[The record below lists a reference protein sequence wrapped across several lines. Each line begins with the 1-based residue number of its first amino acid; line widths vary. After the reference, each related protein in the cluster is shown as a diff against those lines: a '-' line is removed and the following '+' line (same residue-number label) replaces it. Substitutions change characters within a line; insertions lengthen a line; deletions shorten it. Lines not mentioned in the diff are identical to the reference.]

1 MVLLKRVG
9 DEMFAHNIKDKLIV
23 TAFILI
29 MDILFY
35 PWINAMIMSTISQY
49 IDVAGYVEPSFLLLN
64 WPSVFNNSFAAQLF
78 IVLHLLALVVFILY
92 NPYRSVS
99 FELQY
104 DEDGKPISTKT
115 GEHGTARLSTYEELR
130 KKNRF
135 YSPKPVT
142 DLSNKYPLKSSGL
155 ILSSVFKDKAKK
167 EVEVVYFDKDAHSI
181 ILGATGS
188 GKTVSFIKPT
198 ILTLADAGESMIIH
212 DPKGELKRD
221 YAGYL
226 RNVKGYDVVEMNYH
240 DPRMGDQFNQL
251 ENVSRRLKK
260 AQDNSFIAKTYET
273 LEKYL
278 TYIVSDGESINQKID
293 MGRYKRMKITSS
305 DGILA
310 IKYLRQF
317 FVESFQDAWNLKDQN
332 FYVFYRKERITQQ
345 ALIFLQEYTV
355 AEIKAYFEERI
366 VHYQEF
372 ISAVTM
378 DQSDLVDFANRKI
391 RELNNTYNIILKE
404 EKVTV
409 SLLVRFFKEKREQ
422 HYILYKDD
430 EAEANIYAR
439 SIANMLINDNSADRN
454 KGEKI
459 WEDTPKALLVSIIL
473 FICRET
479 HLPTSAHMGSVFRF
493 MSDLSAASTT
503 QPNNPRLL
511 MDDLFE
517 GFRSDDPCR
526 LSQTSVRI
534 AGDRTKSSIL
544 VSAVAPIEIFSNP
557 SVIEQGSKT
566 SFDLKSVSKKPTAI
580 FVLSAGRDENPVFNV
595 LTSLFVEQTYVSLVE
610 DTKETKTLSLPVRV
624 NYLLD
629 EVANM
634 APIPEL
640 GSKISL
646 ARSRRIRFNLVLQS
660 FSQFDTNYKNDKK
673 TIMEN
678 TSWFYLLTQDYETA
692 KQISDRLGSYTAE
705 GESQS
710 LNSNSPDSITGGA
723 SKQKMARQL
732 YTPDEIMRFK
742 IGTGLA
748 ILSSDYPA
756 KVNLLP
762 SYEYPQEKEVQKYRF
777 QEDSKFRPRQEVNY
791 FVPDTKR
798 FVEAYTNY
806 HEGNLFDNEFIRFNV
821 FFGEDKAHNKTQTI
835 TEIEQ
840 STDHG
845 EELNG
850 RYANRKS
857 ITKNQANGKQKRLE
871 RQGFQEE
878 EIKAIKVVS
887 YKNYETQ
894 VEGYLKNE
902 PKSESKINQLIQGV
916 AKQATVEMSQQERLR
931 QEILGMNK
939 KKDTK

>member
-1 MVLLKRVG
+1 
-9 DEMFAHNIKDKLIV
+9 MFSHNIKDKLIV

-29 MDILFY
+29 MDIIFY
-35 PWINAMIMSTISQY
+35 PWINAMIMSSLSQY
-49 IDVAGYVEPSFLLLN
+49 IGIAGYIEPTFVILN
-64 WPSVFNNSFAAQLF
+64 WPSVFGSSFATQLF
-78 IVLHLLALVVFILY
+78 IVLHLLALVLFIIY
-92 NPYRSVS
+92 NPYRTVS
-99 FELQY
+99 FGLQY
-104 DEDGKPISTKT
+104 DEEGKPISTKT
-115 GEHGTARLSTYEELR
+115 GEHGTARLATYEELR
-130 KKNRF
+130 KNNKS
-135 YSPKPVT
+135 YIPQPTT

-155 ILSSVFKDKAKK
+155 VLSSIFKDKSKK
-167 EVEVVYFDKDAHSI
+167 EVEVVYLDKDAHSI

-251 ENVSRRLKK
+251 ENVARRLKT
-260 AQDNSFIAKTYET
+260 AQENSFIAKTYET
-273 LEKYL
+273 IERYL
-278 TYIVSDGESINQKID
+278 TSIISGGENLKNKID
-293 MGRYKRMKITSS
+293 TGKYTKMNISS
-305 DGILA
+305 ADGILA

-317 FVESFQDAWNLKDQN
+317 FVESFQDAWLSKDTN
-332 FYVFYRKERITQQ
+332 FYIYYRKERITKL
-345 ALIFLQEYTV
+345 ALDFLKEYSI
-355 AEIKAYFEERI
+355 EDIQKYFEERI
-366 VHYQEF
+366 QYYKEY
-372 ISAVTM
+372 IKAITM
-378 DQSDLVDFANRKI
+378 DQSDLIDFANRKI
-391 RELNNTYNIILKE
+391 RELQNTQNIIKNE
-404 EKVTV
+404 NKVTV
-409 SLLVRFFKEKREQ
+409 SLLIRFFKEKREQ

-439 SIANMLINDNSADRN
+439 SIANMMINDNSSDRN

-493 MSDLSAASTT
+493 MSELSASASNA
-503 QPNNPRLL
+503 PNNTKLL
-511 MDDLFE
+511 MDELFE
-517 GFRSDDPCR
+517 AFRPDDPCR

-566 SFDLKSVSKKPTAI
+566 SFDIKSVSKKPTAV

-710 LNSNSPDSITGGA
+710 LNSNTPDNITGGA

-748 ILSSDYPA
+748 ILSSEYPS

-762 SYEYPQEKEVQKYRF
+762 SFDYPQEKEVQKYRIH
-777 QEDSKFRPRQEVNY
+777 EEAKFRPRQEVNY
-791 FVPDTKR
+791 FVPDTSK
-798 FVEAYTNY
+798 FVESYTKY
-806 HEGNLFDNEFIRFNV
+806 HEGDLFDQEFIRFNLNY
-821 FFGEDKAHNKTQTI
+821 DKNKDQTQSMGQQ
-835 TEIEQ
+835 ESYVENERNRNQ
-840 STDHG
+840 GDVLS
-845 EELNG
+845 EK
-850 RYANRKS
+850 YANQKS
-857 ITKNQANGKQKRLE
+857 IARNQALGKQRRAE
-871 RQGFQEE
+871 RQAFNDE

-887 YKNYETQ
+887 YKNYENQ
-894 VEGYLKNE
+894 VEKYLKDE
-902 PKSESKINQLIQGV
+902 VDVDQMINSVVKTTTSL
-916 AKQATVEMSQQERLR
+916 QQEAEKKR
-931 QEILGMNK
+931 QETLKMIN